1 MTAKEGYFGS
11 DAKENRF
18 LAIPSGKGKN
28 EKYFMQV
35 KQDEPNKGRMEV
47 WNEEFG
53 QDRAVGYLD
62 PGSNTFVPDKTFTK
76 GARGFEKD
84 FFSTEEGKKLIREQS
99 KNTVVKDKIEEGKS
113 ITEARKEAEELGK
126 TNQEVL
132 NDKIKDTISAEAKK
146 ATIPK
151 KGTRKNFGDF
161 VYPVNLRDTDQD
173 VIRFTV
179 LEYKPKGFKAKANSL
194 DFFKDRGPIADR
206 VNRGS
211 VILPV
216 PGTVT
221 DTNACEWGE
230 DSMTAIEA
238 AIANIGLEFL
248 TGTDLA
254 GTIGR
259 TASGIQKNKEDIKKA
274 LSTAVVSAATGSKG
288 QSLLTRSTGNIMN
301 PNMELLFKKPAL
313 RPFQFTFK
321 LAPRSKREAKE
332 VVQIIR
338 LFKQA
343 MAPIKSASFL
353 FLKSPHTFRL
363 QYLHRNNPHPFLNRF
378 KECAL
383 QNLTVN
389 YAPEGQYATYEDGV
403 PTAYEMTMQFSELEP
418 VFNDDYE
425 YSDEGN
431 IESGSTLNFASEVG
445 TSKEVPAS
453 IGF

>member
-11 DAKENRF
+11 DAKENRVR
-18 LAIPSGKGKN
+18 AIPSGKGKN

-53 QDRAVGYLD
+53 EDRAVGFLD
-62 PGSNTFVPDKTFTK
+62 PGSNEFVPDRTFTK
-76 GARGFEKD
+76 GARDFEKD
-84 FFSTEEGKKLIREQS
+84 FFNTDEGKKLIREQS
-99 KNTVVKDKIEEGKS
+99 KNTVIKEKISEGKD
-113 ITEARKEAEELGK
+113 ITDARKEADELGK
-126 TNQEVL
+126 TNQEVQD
-132 NDKIKDTISAEAKK
+132 DKTKNLITAEAKK
-146 ATIPK
+146 ATVAK
-151 KGTRKNFGDF
+151 QGTRKNFGDF
-161 VYPVNLRDTDQD
+161 TYPENLRKTDQD
-173 VIRFTV
+173 VIKFTV
-179 LEYKPKGFKAKANSL
+179 LEYKPKGFKAKEGSL
-194 DFFKDRGPIADR
+194 DFFKERGPLADR
-206 VNRGS
+206 IPRGS
-211 VILPV
+211 VILPI

-230 DSMTAIEA
+230 DSMNALEA
-238 AIANIGLEFL
+238 ALANIGLEFL
-248 TGTDLA
+248 TGDIEGA
-254 GTIGR
+254 IKN
-259 TASGIQKNKEDIKKA
+259 TASGVQKNKEDIKSA

-321 LAPRSKREAKE
+321 LAPRSRAEAKK

-363 QYLHRNNPHPFLNRF
+363 QYIHRNTSHPYLNRF

-383 QNLTVN
+383 QNLSIN

-403 PTAYEMTMQFSELEP
+403 PTAYEMNMQFSELEP

-425 YSDEGN
+425 ISDGGN
-431 IESGSTLNFASEVG
+431 QLTFANFVEREPGVSN
-445 TSKEVPAS
+445 EVPAS